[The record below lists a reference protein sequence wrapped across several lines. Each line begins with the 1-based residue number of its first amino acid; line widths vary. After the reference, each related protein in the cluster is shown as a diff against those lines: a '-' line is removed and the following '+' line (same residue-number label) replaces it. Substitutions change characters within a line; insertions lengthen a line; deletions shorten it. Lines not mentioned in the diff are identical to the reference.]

1 MNQYMKKLMNLFLSV
16 ILLISCFPLS
26 LKADERIELPEQ
38 QIDEATL
45 ADGSFYLSAYNSQME
60 EGGVLHPEGRKRR

>member
-1 MNQYMKKLMNLFLSV
+1 MNQCMKKLMNLFLSA

-38 QIDEATL
+38 QIDETTL
-45 ADGSFYLSAYNSQME
+45 ADGSFIC
-60 EGGVLHPEGRKRR
+60 LHITARWKKGSPTS